1 MVRVLRSKVDKS
13 IHFAVTPIIRTN
25 AVTTGKIKA
34 AIKYHFMFPLIL
46 GLKPKSF
53 QLSYENIVITTAI
66 NIGDTNHIPM
76 PGESPSGCSG
86 RVESTRTPIQPLRRT
101 RIINMTVLRK
111 TFLSK

>member
-53 QLSYENIVITTAI
+53 QLS
-66 NIGDTNHIPM
+66 
-76 PGESPSGCSG
+76 
-86 RVESTRTPIQPLRRT
+86 
-101 RIINMTVLRK
+101 
-111 TFLSK
+111 